1 MRDLDLQPL
10 NRQYNTFEPTAAV
23 PAGVTS
29 HLNDV
34 QRAMAGISAIAKV
47 LRASTIEAECEG
59 GAALSSFTEDGLLQA
74 IIALSCLVESDLCEL
89 SDWNDQHGGQRA

>member
-10 NRQYNTFEPTAAV
+10 NRQYNAFKPSASVSASL
-23 PAGVTS
+23 AS

-34 QRAMAGISAIAKV
+34 QRDVTGISAIAQV
-47 LRASTIEAECEG
+47 LRASTIEAEREG